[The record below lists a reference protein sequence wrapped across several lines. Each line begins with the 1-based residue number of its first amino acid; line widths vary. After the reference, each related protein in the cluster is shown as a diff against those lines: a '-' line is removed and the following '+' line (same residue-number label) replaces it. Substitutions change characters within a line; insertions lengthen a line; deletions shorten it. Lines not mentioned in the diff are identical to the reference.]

1 MRAAK
6 LVVSSVPTTA
16 GVSGNSVETLV
27 ADLCVSSAGLNQNAL
42 LRLFCKSLRLY
53 FGASGAC
60 CRLFSRRDGWVA
72 SYSEGKLP
80 WEAFED
86 SLPLFQEE
94 MIGEAVRTRAA
105 IVRVDSRMGEA
116 ARAQRAIERR
126 GINHTWMAIPFLK
139 GEEMLGAALLML
151 PAVTGGF
158 DKKVTSTA
166 TTIGIVMAGLL
177 EHARILGQVE
187 VSRKQWVQV
196 MDTIPDCIVVHD
208 RQRKIVRANSALA
221 TRVNAHPI
229 DLVGRDI
236 REVIAMSADAA
247 TDSCPL
253 CLREND
259 GLTTPVEIFSKRSFL
274 VSTSKMASGSAAD
287 VQIIHVLIDIQDRL
301 AVEAALHREQDFNEK
316 ILNNT
321 QNIIL
326 VLDTSGRVTYVNR
339 RVEELGRSH
348 SELSGLPLAQIIHTS
363 HRPLFDAALQ
373 TVLNG
378 YPAQGLEAPV
388 ARADGRI
395 SRFALHLSSIKDEDG
410 KVGRVVVVMTDIT
423 EASVLQANLARTE
436 KMAALGQLVSGVAH
450 EINNPLAA
458 IVGFADLLCE
468 NPGIP
473 QPAREEL
480 EAILREAE
488 RTRVI
493 VQDLLSFAHDV
504 PPQSEPVQINLLL
517 RQTLKMRSYALAG
530 RDVNIVERMSAD
542 LPVVVGDPHQLQQVF
557 LNLLNNAYDAVEG
570 TERVGR
576 IEIETAAVDD
586 FVEIRVRDNGSGIT
600 NSERIFEPF
609 FTTKPVGKGTGLG
622 LSICYGIVRTHKGEI
637 LCHNNS
643 GADGCTFVVRLPA
656 AIIRTPDVHEVQCGN
671 GIANSSTGR

>member
-1 MRAAK
+1 MA
-6 LVVSSVPTTA
+6 
-16 GVSGNSVETLV
+16 E
-27 ADLCVSSAGLNQNAL
+27 LCVCSAGLNQDAL
-42 LRLFCKSLRLY
+42 LRLFCKSIRLY

-60 CRLFSRRDGWVA
+60 CRLLSGRKERSA
-72 SYSEGKLP
+72 SCSEGKLP
-80 WEAFED
+80 WGAFEE
-86 SLPLFQEE
+86 SFPPFQEE
-94 MIGEAVRTRAA
+94 MIAEVIRTRSA
-105 IVRVDSRMGEA
+105 IVRVDSATGESK
-116 ARAQRAIERR
+116 RWRRAIE
-126 GINHTWMAIPFLK
+126 IDQIWMAIPFVK
-139 GEEMLGAALLML
+139 GADVLGAALLML
-151 PAVTGGF
+151 PSGSH
-158 DKKVTSTA
+158 DLDEKITSAA
-166 TTIGIVMAGLL
+166 TTLGIVMAGLL
-177 EHARILGQVE
+177 EHARILVQVE

-208 RQRKIVRANSALA
+208 QSQKIVRANSALA
-221 TRVNAHPI
+221 RRVSAHPI

-236 REVIAMSADAA
+236 REVIVMNGDGPD
-247 TDSCPL
+247 DSCPL
-253 CLREND
+253 CLRGSD

-274 VSTSKMASGSAAD
+274 VSTSRMSSSPGAD

-301 AVEAALHREQDFNEK
+301 AIEAALHHERDFNEK

-326 VLDTSGRVTYVNR
+326 VLDVAGRITYVNR
-339 RVEELGRSH
+339 RADELGCSH

-363 HRPLFDAALQ
+363 HRPLFDVALQ
-373 TVLNG
+373 SVLDGNPG
-378 YPAQGLEAPV
+378 QNLEAPV
-388 ARADGRI
+388 ARPDGKI
-395 SRFALHLSSIKDEDG
+395 ARFALHLSSIKDEG
-410 KVGRVVVVMTDIT
+410 GNVSCVVVMMTDIT

-458 IVGFADLLCE
+458 IVGFADLLNE

-473 QPAREEL
+473 QSAREEL
-480 EAILREAE
+480 DAILREAE

-504 PPQSEPVQINLLL
+504 PPQSEPVQINSLL
-517 RQTLKMRSYALAG
+517 RQTLKMRAYSLAG
-530 RDVNIVERMSAD
+530 RDVRIVERMYAD
-542 LPVVVGDPHQLQQVF
+542 LPVVVGDPHQLQQVL

-570 TERVGR
+570 TGRVGR

-586 FVEIRVRDNGSGIT
+586 FVEIRVRDNGSGIA

-637 LCHNNS
+637 SCHNNS

-656 AIIRTPDVHEVQCGN
+656 ALIRTPDLHEVSFGN